1 LSLTLLLDEDS
12 QAKLLV
18 RLLQQAGHDVITVN
32 EVGLQGRPDPSV
44 LEYAKQQERLVLT
57 RNCDDFRNLHITNP
71 KHPGILAIY
80 QGSDPSKDMSYRDIV
95 NAVAKIET
103 AQYALAGEF
112 VVLNQWN
119 Y

>member
-1 LSLTLLLDEDS
+1 MLLLDEDS

-18 RLLQQAGHDVITVN
+18 RLLQQAGHDVATVN
-32 EVGLQGRPDPSV
+32 EVGLQGKPDPSV
-44 LEYAKQQERLVLT
+44 LECAKQQGRLVLT
-57 RNCDDFRNLHITNP
+57 RNCDDFRNLHTTNP

-80 QGSDPSKDMSYRDIV
+80 QGSDPSRDMNYRDIV
-95 NAVAKIET
+95 NAIAKIEA